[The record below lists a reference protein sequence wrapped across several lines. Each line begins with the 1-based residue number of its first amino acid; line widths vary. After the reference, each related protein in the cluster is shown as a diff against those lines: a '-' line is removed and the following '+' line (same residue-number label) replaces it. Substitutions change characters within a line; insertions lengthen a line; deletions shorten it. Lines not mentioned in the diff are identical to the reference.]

1 MKYSNS
7 LRRKSIL
14 LHSVGSQEDCLGI
27 QRRPHHTLAHLD
39 SLLPYTRR
47 LLQYFQHLE
56 CPHQQLIFSE
66 EG

>member
-1 MKYSNS
+1 MKYSNN
-7 LRRKSIL
+7 RRQRSIL

-27 QRRPHHTLAHLD
+27 QRQPHHTLAHLD
-39 SLLPYTRR
+39 SLLLYTR